1 MMPTRRNEPAPRL
14 TARDD
19 VNAGDGP
26 HRQCIVT
33 RYNFPQE
40 AMIRFV
46 RTPDGVA
53 VPDVS
58 SKLPGRGAWVTASR
72 EAVEQAVKKDAFSR
86 AFKTKTPAAEG
97 LLALVELQLVRRC
110 IGLLGMARKAGE
122 AIIGFDQ
129 VRDYLRKDA
138 PGYLLEA
145 TDGSKDGR
153 NKVHFLAKA
162 LYDTPRTA
170 GALTSAELGMAFGR
184 ERVIHGLLQDG
195 PLSDSFD
202 TAYKRLTGF
211 RAAPERDW
219 FSGRND

>member
-1 MMPTRRNEPAPRL
+1 MMPTRRNDPAQRL
-14 TARDD
+14 TAHDD
-19 VNAGDGP
+19 TKAGDGP

-53 VPDVS
+53 VPDIS
-58 SKLPGRGAWVTASR
+58 SKLPGRGAWATAR
-72 EAVEQAVKKDAFSR
+72 RDIIAQAVKKDAFSR
-86 AFKTKTPAAEG
+86 AFKVRTPPAADLEM
-97 LLALVELQLVRRC
+97 LIEQQLARRC
-110 IGLLGMARKAGE
+110 IGLLGMARKAGA

-138 PGYLLEA
+138 PGYLIEA
-145 TDGSKDGR
+145 ADGSEDGR

-162 LYDTPRTA
+162 LYDTPKVA

-184 ERVIHGLLQDG
+184 ERVIHALLQEG

-202 TAYKRLTGF
+202 TAYMRLTGF

-219 FSGRND
+219 FSGRIE